1 MFKTL
6 IVKPSVIAAS
16 ALLFA
21 SVVGVHNAKAEQG
34 GFGYVDPQQQARNL
48 VQWGE
53 VTKSGSS
60 WKPVIVKVVSSAKLD
75 AQEQA
80 RRLITGPIAGSNDG
94 PAYIG
99 AMLIVESQEVDA
111 HKQVEHVLSAPLPL

>member
-16 ALLFA
+16 ALLLA
-21 SVVGVHNAKAEQG
+21 SVVGVHNAKAEQS
-34 GFGYVDPQQQARNL
+34 GYVDPQQQARNL
-48 VQWGE
+48 AQNGD
-53 VTKSGSS
+53 VTESDSS

-99 AMLIVESQEVDA
+99 AMLILKSQQIDA

>member
-16 ALLFA
+16 ALLLA

-48 VQWGE
+48 VQRGE
-53 VTKSGSS
+53 VTESVSS

-80 RRLITGPIAGSNDG
+80 RRLIAGPIAGSNDG
-94 PAYIG
+94 PAYEG
-99 AMLIVESQEVDA
+99 ALLVLQPKGFDA

>member
-1 MFKTL
+1 MFKTF
-6 IVKPSVIAAS
+6 IVKPSVITAS
-16 ALLFA
+16 ALLLA
-21 SVVGVHNAKAEQG
+21 SLVGVHNAKAEQS
-34 GFGYVDPQQQARNL
+34 GYVDAQQQARNFI
-48 VQWGE
+48 QHGD
-53 VTKSGSS
+53 VTESGSS

-99 AMLIVESQEVDA
+99 AMLTLKSQEVDA